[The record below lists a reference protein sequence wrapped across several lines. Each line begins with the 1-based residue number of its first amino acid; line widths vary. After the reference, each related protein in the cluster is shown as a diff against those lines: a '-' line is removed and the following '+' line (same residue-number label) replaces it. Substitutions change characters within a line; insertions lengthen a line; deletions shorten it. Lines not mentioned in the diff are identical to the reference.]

1 VSTPTAP
8 HRVLKKYYASEGDR
22 QRFVTNLFDST
33 AKYYD
38 WSCALGSFGSGQ
50 YYRRWVL
57 LGSGLE
63 GGMKLLDIATGT
75 GLVARA
81 ATTVLPERGAVIG
94 LDPSFGML
102 CEGRP
107 THSALLVQ
115 GRMEDLPFAAHRFD
129 FVSVGYALRHV
140 ADLGVAFAECLRVL
154 KPGGRLLLLEISRP
168 HSVMGRWVARTYL
181 DWILPF
187 VMRLATGSAQAK
199 LLMKYHYDTIVEC
212 VPPPTILEVL
222 RTSGFADV
230 EHRVRGGGFL
240 SEYLARKPAA

>member
-1 VSTPTAP
+1 MSTPTAP
-8 HRVLKKYYASEGDR
+8 HRVLKKYYASESDR
-22 QRFVTNLFDST
+22 QRFVTNLFDS
-33 AKYYD
+33 AARYHD

-63 GGMKLLDIATGT
+63 AGMRLLDIATGT

-102 CEGRP
+102 REGRP
-107 THSALLVQ
+107 THSALLCRAGWKIFRSPPDTSTSSAWVMRSVTWLIW
-115 GRMEDLPFAAHRFD
+115 GRL
-129 FVSVGYALRHV
+129 
-140 ADLGVAFAECLRVL
+140 AECLRVL
-154 KPGGRLLLLEISRP
+154 KPGGRVLLLEISRP
-168 HSVMGRWVARTYL
+168 HSIVGDGGADLPRLGVAVRHARRDRST
-181 DWILPF
+181 
-187 VMRLATGSAQAK
+187 QAK

-222 RTSGFADV
+222 TSSGSWTSTIACAVADP
-230 EHRVRGGGFL
+230 ERVPR
-240 SEYLARKPAA
+240 RKPRT